1 MNTEHSYITAEWLT
15 EALRSTNTISSD
27 VSVSAI
33 ETSVISGGMMANS
46 YLIKLEYANA
56 TGSEPAS
63 LVAKAPSSNPDSR
76 KSGQEMDSYLKE
88 VNFYKYIAPT
98 LSMNVPKCYFAQ
110 IDPETSDFTL
120 LLEDLNPATICLP
133 RDCSL
138 EKLKASIIQLALL
151 HADTWNDEKLKNYD
165 WLVDSAA
172 PGHFERLKPMI
183 TKGWEVLKASADDR
197 VRSNFERVGD
207 GFLAI
212 AERWLGDMG
221 KRFCLAHCDYRMTN
235 VMYTE
240 DNESIA
246 IDWQTLQ
253 LGRPGLDT
261 FYLIANTLD
270 PETRKAHET
279 ELLQVYYDTL
289 LANGVE
295 DYSFDD
301 CIEDYEYGSLYAV
314 MMVLVTTYGIGA
326 TYLPDAYKRQIFFVV
341 PRYWG
346 FVDEHEI
353 LQRYSSQA

>member
-1 MNTEHSYITAEWLT
+1 MNTEHSYLTAEWLT
-15 EALRSTNTISSD
+15 EALRSTDTIGADITVSS
-27 VSVSAI
+27 I
-33 ETSVISGGMMANS
+33 ETSTISGGMMANS
-46 YLIKLEYANA
+46 YLIKLNYANA
-56 TGSEPAS
+56 NGSEPAS

-98 LSMNVPKCYFAQ
+98 LNMRVPECYYAQ
-110 IDPETSDFTL
+110 IDAKTSDFTL

-133 RDCSL
+133 KDCSL
-138 EKLKASIIQLALL
+138 EKLKASTVELALL
-151 HADTWNDEKLKNYD
+151 HAGTWNDEKLKDYD
-165 WLVDSAA
+165 WMNDCASA
-172 PGHFERLKPMI
+172 GYSELIKPII

-197 VRSNFERVGD
+197 VRSNFEQIGD
-207 GFLAI
+207 GFLAVVD
-212 AERWLGDMG
+212 RWLGDMG
-221 KRFCLAHCDYRMTN
+221 KRFCLTHCDYRMTN

-270 PETRKAHET
+270 PEMRKAHET

-301 CIEDYEYGSLYAV
+301 CIQDYEYGSLYAV
-314 MMVLVTTYGIGA
+314 MMVLATTYGIGA

-341 PRYWG
+341 SRYWG
-346 FVDEHEI
+346 FVEEQKI
-353 LQRYSSQA
+353 IERYL

>member
-1 MNTEHSYITAEWLT
+1 MNTEHSYLTAEWLT
-15 EALRSTNTISSD
+15 EALRSTDTIGADITVSS
-27 VSVSAI
+27 I
-33 ETSVISGGMMANS
+33 ETSTISGGMMANS
-46 YLIKLEYANA
+46 YLIKLNYANG

-98 LSMNVPKCYFAQ
+98 LNMRVPECYYAQ
-110 IDPETSDFTL
+110 IDAKTSDFTL

-133 RDCSL
+133 KDCSL
-138 EKLKASIIQLALL
+138 EKLKASTVELALL
-151 HADTWNDEKLKNYD
+151 HAGTWNDEKLKDYD
-165 WLVDSAA
+165 WMNDCASA
-172 PGHFERLKPMI
+172 GYSELIKPII

-197 VRSNFERVGD
+197 VRSNFEQIGD
-207 GFLAI
+207 GFLAVVD
-212 AERWLGDMG
+212 RWLGDMG
-221 KRFCLAHCDYRMTN
+221 KRFCLTHCDYRMTN

-270 PETRKAHET
+270 PEMRKAHET

-295 DYSFDD
+295 DYSLDD

-314 MMVLVTTYGIGA
+314 MMVLATTYGIGA

-341 PRYWG
+341 SRYWG
-346 FVDEHEI
+346 FVEEQKI
-353 LQRYSSQA
+353 IERYL